1 VGSILFE
8 GSIDMRLF
16 ESIYFA
22 YVMMGLSIDSWFYMR
37 FYMKR
42 ELTDC
47 PGDLSSNFALSAF
60 FPPAAQPY
68 VQPIS
73 KTLHYW
79 AVVIGIIPSVSLN
92 ASRTGTMLD
101 KTTTYEKQR

>member
-1 VGSILFE
+1 
-8 GSIDMRLF
+8 MRLF

-22 YVMMGLSIDSWFYMR
+22 YARLGLRSRSWFYMR

-47 PGDLSSNFALSAF
+47 PGDLSSNFALHAF
-60 FPPAAQPY
+60 FPVAAQPY
-68 VQPIS
+68 IQPIANS
-73 KTLHYW
+73 VHYW
-79 AVVIGIIPSVSLN
+79 AVVLGLVPSVSLN

-101 KTTTYEKQR
+101 KTTTYEKQKSASTHTQA